1 MQMKENQKLKQE
13 PLKSI
18 IWPKKDP
25 ITALLQK
32 TRAKME
38 KGRPSDSGHL
48 SNKEVLG
55 TLLNFY
61 LTHG

>member
-1 MQMKENQKLKQE
+1 MDGLKRE
-13 PLKSI
+13 PTRAI
-18 IWPKKDP
+18 IWPKGDP
-25 ITALLQK
+25 ITAMLQK
-32 TRAKME
+32 ARAKME

-61 LTHG
+61 LTHS

>member
-1 MQMKENQKLKQE
+1 MDGLKRE
-13 PLKSI
+13 PTRAI
-18 IWPKKDP
+18 IWPKGDP
-25 ITALLQK
+25 ITAMLQK

-61 LTHG
+61 LTHS